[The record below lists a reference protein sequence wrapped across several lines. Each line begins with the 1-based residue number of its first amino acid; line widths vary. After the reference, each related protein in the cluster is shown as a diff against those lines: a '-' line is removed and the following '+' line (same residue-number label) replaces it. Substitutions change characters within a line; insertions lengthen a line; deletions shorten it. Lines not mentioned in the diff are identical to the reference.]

1 MDFSLDYF
9 HLCIKR
15 VNVLLKHCLASGRER
30 MTLEGGR
37 SRLQTNL
44 SVQNLGDLGKR
55 LHCLIQK
62 EKRVFSQCV
71 P

>member
-55 LHCLIQK
+55 LHCLI
-62 EKRVFSQCV
+62 
-71 P
+71 